1 MSAYLT
7 RMPAGI
13 PGDVSRKEGATIE
26 SSLVGSK
33 TIPYGAFVKLVS
45 GKLEPLAAS
54 DTAAVIYG
62 LAVRPYPKQSDA
74 VGFGVA
80 SAPAGS
86 LCDVLRSGYM
96 TVKLASGTAAR
107 GGQVYYMHNRVE
119 TIDRCAATL
128 KKLLGDDVAIG
139 VAHGKM
145 DEKGLSSVMQQL
157 SDGEIQV
164 LVCTT
169 IIETGIDIPN
179 VNTLIIEDA
188 DRLGLAQLHQIRGRI
203 GRSARRAYAYMTY
216 RAGKILTEVAAKRLT
231 AIREYAEF
239 GSGFRIAM
247 RDLEIRGAGNLLG
260 PEQSGYMMSV
270 GYDMYLQLLEEA
282 VLEQRGEK
290 APQRTECSADLTV
303 SANLPESYIPSGE
316 QRMDIYR
323 RIAALRTAE
332 QSQELLDE
340 LIDRYGE
347 PPQPVLKLMDVA
359 LLRAE
364 AVQIG
369 VSDISQRG
377 SEITFTFAASE
388 AVPVEAVMALCSLP
402 KNRRRLTLSATGT
415 EPKLLLRLS
424 LGEDALDTAL
434 TLVGDLRVNKEENE
448 KEVTL

>member
-1 MSAYLT
+1 
-7 RMPAGI
+7 
-13 PGDVSRKEGATIE
+13 
-26 SSLVGSK
+26 
-33 TIPYGAFVKLVS
+33 
-45 GKLEPLAAS
+45 
-54 DTAAVIYG
+54 
-62 LAVRPYPKQSDA
+62 
-74 VGFGVA
+74 
-80 SAPAGS
+80 
-86 LCDVLRSGYM
+86 
-96 TVKLASGTAAR
+96 
-107 GGQVYYMHNRVE
+107 
-119 TIDRCAATL
+119 
-128 KKLLGDDVAIG
+128 
-139 VAHGKM
+139 
-145 DEKGLSSVMQQL
+145 
-157 SDGEIQV
+157 
-164 LVCTT
+164 
-169 IIETGIDIPN
+169 
-179 VNTLIIEDA
+179 
-188 DRLGLAQLHQIRGRI
+188 
-203 GRSARRAYAYMTY
+203 
-216 RAGKILTEVAAKRLT
+216 
-231 AIREYAEF
+231 
-239 GSGFRIAM
+239 M

-377 SEITFTFAASE
+377 SEIAFTFAASE

>member
-1 MSAYLT
+1 M
-7 RMPAGI
+7 
-13 PGDVSRKEGATIE
+13 
-26 SSLVGSK
+26 
-33 TIPYGAFVKLVS
+33 
-45 GKLEPLAAS
+45 
-54 DTAAVIYG
+54 
-62 LAVRPYPKQSDA
+62 
-74 VGFGVA
+74 
-80 SAPAGS
+80 
-86 LCDVLRSGYM
+86 
-96 TVKLASGTAAR
+96 
-107 GGQVYYMHNRVE
+107 
-119 TIDRCAATL
+119 
-128 KKLLGDDVAIG
+128 
-139 VAHGKM
+139 
-145 DEKGLSSVMQQL
+145 
-157 SDGEIQV
+157 
-164 LVCTT
+164 
-169 IIETGIDIPN
+169 
-179 VNTLIIEDA
+179 
-188 DRLGLAQLHQIRGRI
+188 
-203 GRSARRAYAYMTY
+203 
-216 RAGKILTEVAAKRLT
+216 
-231 AIREYAEF
+231 
-239 GSGFRIAM
+239 
-247 RDLEIRGAGNLLG
+247 
-260 PEQSGYMMSV
+260 
-270 GYDMYLQLLEEA
+270 EEA

-290 APQRTECSADLTV
+290 APQCTECSADLTV

-347 PPQPVLKLMDVA
+347 PPQSVLKLMDVA